1 MPDSVNVHF
10 DLEAGPGMRRHRVS
24 VWNDDG
30 GMLRGPSAEPPAD
43 LSADDGTTLYVE
55 ASTPVV
61 VGKTHT
67 SRRDEKRWRLRVA
80 RGAHAVLEL
89 GKVRGKPVAAISIR
103 IDGAEHIRRDPSPA

>member
-1 MPDSVNVHF
+1 MAERVNVHF

-24 VWNDDG
+24 VLNDNG
-30 GMLRGPSAEPPAD
+30 GVLRGPSAEPPAD
-43 LSADDGTTLYVE
+43 IEIDDGTTLFVE

-61 VGKTHT
+61 VSKKHT

-80 RGAHAVLEL
+80 AGKQAILEL

-103 IDGAEHIRRDPSPA
+103 IDGAEQIRSSAA